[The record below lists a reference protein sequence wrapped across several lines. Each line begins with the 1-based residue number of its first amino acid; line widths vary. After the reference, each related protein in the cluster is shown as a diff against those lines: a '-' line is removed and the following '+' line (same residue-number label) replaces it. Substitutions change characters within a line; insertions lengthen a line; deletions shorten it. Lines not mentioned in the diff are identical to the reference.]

1 MRGVCACARG
11 EWERCCGARG
21 VLGACGAMMLAC
33 WERWKRWE
41 AVGELLQ
48 QLRYWK
54 MHLLARMQMLVVVGG
69 QIEFGGRDCGR
80 GLRKPRPG
88 PVITAGAGGGE
99 GGRGWG
105 SRRAQGRPPSMAAV
119 EDYSHLCHMDIY
131 CNHKDNSAQAT
142 ALYNN

>member
-1 MRGVCACARG
+1 MLWRCNACV
-11 EWERCCGARG
+11 
-21 VLGACGAMMLAC
+21 VLSACGAMLLAC
-33 WERWKRWE
+33 WERQKRWE

-99 GGRGWG
+99 GERGWG
-105 SRRAQGRPPSMAAV
+105 SRRAQGRPPWWRQV
-119 EDYSHLCHMDIY
+119 ENYSHLLR
-131 CNHKDNSAQAT
+131 NSET
-142 ALYNN
+142 ERLK